1 MTCAKGI
8 WPSSDGEWRHGA
20 FGTGLAVAFDSDDR
34 QNWRAAVAQVRA
46 RTLALA
52 APLSPEDMQA
62 QSMADASPAK
72 WHLAHTTWF
81 FDEFVLGPAGA
92 SPPAPEGTRYLYN
105 SYYETVGERHP
116 RPDRG
121 LVTRPGVAEILDWRR
136 AMDAALDRFCE
147 TAPAAAFAAAA
158 PLIELGLNHEEQ
170 HQELIL
176 MDILSLFARHP
187 AAPAY
192 RTDLASAAGPDREQG
207 WIRHEGGLVEIGA
220 GPQGF
225 AFDNERPRHKVWL
238 EPFSLADRLVS
249 NGDWLAFMADAGYAT
264 PTLWLSDG
272 WDSVKRES
280 WAAPFHWRESSDG
293 WRQVTLAGLEP
304 VDPAAP
310 VCHVSYYE
318 AEAFARWAGARLP
331 TEAEWEAIAHP
342 ADFTGNFLE
351 NDILR
356 PAPSRDG
363 SLFGDVW
370 QWTSSAYSPYPGF
383 QPGAGAVGEYNG
395 KFMSGKFV
403 LRGGACITPR
413 GHVRASYRNFF
424 EPQLRWMF
432 AGLRLARD
440 CA

>member
-1 MTCAKGI
+1 
-8 WPSSDGEWRHGA
+8 
-20 FGTGLAVAFDSDDR
+20 VAFDSDDR
-34 QNWRAAVAQVRA
+34 QNWRAAVARVRA

-92 SPPAPEGTRYLYN
+92 SPPAPEGTRYLFN
-105 SYYETVGERHP
+105 SYYEAVGERHP

-121 LVTRPGVAEILDWRR
+121 LVTRPTVAEILDWRR

-158 PLIELGLNHEEQ
+158 PLIELGQNHEEQ

-187 AAPAY
+187 LAPAY

-207 WIRHEGGLVEIGA
+207 WISHQGGLVEIGA

-238 EPFSLADRLVS
+238 EPFALADRLVS

-264 PTLWLSDG
+264 PTLWLADG
-272 WDSVKRES
+272 WDCVRRES
-280 WAAPFHWRESSDG
+280 WAAPFHWRESDNG
-293 WRQVTLAGLEP
+293 WSQVTLAGLEP

-310 VCHVSYYE
+310 VVHVSYYE

-331 TEAEWEAIAHP
+331 TEAEWEAVAEP
-342 ADFTGNFLE
+342 QPVDGNFLE

-370 QWTSSAYSPYPGF
+370 QWTSSAYGPYPGF

-403 LRGGACITPR
+403 LKGGACITPR
-413 GHVRASYRNFF
+413 GHLRASYRNFF

-432 AGLRLARD
+432 AGLRLAG
-440 CA
+440 AG